1 MSNIPRPEYPRPQL
15 VRKDWI
21 NLNGTWDFA
30 KDLSESGIDRK
41 IYECPIEGE
50 KILVPF
56 CPESKLSGIEFKDF
70 MPAVWYS
77 RTFTLPESWNGKN
90 IRLHFGAVDYHATVW
105 INGMEAGQHKG
116 GYSSFWLDITQY
128 IKQGENIVT
137 VCAKD
142 DLRGGHQPKG
152 KQSSTFYSKGCDY
165 TRTTGIW
172 QTVWMEALDPIC
184 IDSLKLEPN
193 LARCSVNL
201 SMQSSRQALKAEVVV
216 SFQGRTVGSC
226 TIAFNGCFAN
236 AEIILSEKHLWSVGE
251 GNLYD
256 VSIKLYSDDKI
267 TDEVQSYFG
276 LRSISWDKKGMKLNG
291 EYVFQRLVLDQ
302 GFYPDGIYTAPTDED
317 LKNDIELSFAMGFNG
332 ARLHEKIFEPRFLY
346 WADKL
351 GYMCW
356 GEHANW
362 GLNITTMDGVKNFL
376 PEWIEAI
383 NRDYNHPSIVGW
395 CPFNETWDHKDK
407 SHGITTNIPQSNDVL
422 HIVYTVTKQM
432 DPTRPV
438 IDASGNYHVCTD
450 IYDIHNYTQDPQEF
464 ARMLDPDIPVSDYI
478 NFADRQASV
487 YDGQPFFI
495 SEYGGIRWSEDESGW
510 GYGESP
516 KSKEEFIQR
525 YEGLTAHL
533 LDNPNICAFCYTQL
547 YDVEQEQN
555 GLYTYDRT
563 PKFKPEVIAEINMK
577 KAAIEQ

>member
-1 MSNIPRPEYPRPQL
+1 
-15 VRKDWI
+15 
-21 NLNGTWDFA
+21 
-30 KDLSESGIDRK
+30 
-41 IYECPIEGE
+41 
-50 KILVPF
+50 
-56 CPESKLSGIEFKDF
+56 

-77 RTFTLPESWNGKN
+77 RTFNLPESWSGKN
-90 IRLHFGAVDYHATVW
+90 VRLHFGAVDYHATVW
-105 INGMEAGQHKG
+105 INGEEAGRHKG

-128 IKQGENIVT
+128 LKQGENIVT
-137 VCAKD
+137 VYAQD
-142 DLRGGHQPKG
+142 DLRSGNQPGG
-152 KQSSTFYSKGCDY
+152 KQSINYHSQGCHY

-172 QTVWMEALDPIC
+172 QTVWMEAVDTVC
-184 IDSLKLEPN
+184 IDSVKMEPN
-193 LARCSVNL
+193 LERCSVNL
-201 SMQSSRQALKAEVVV
+201 SIQSSNEAQKAEVEVT
-216 SFQGRTVGSC
+216 FKGRAVGGC
-226 TIAFNGCFAN
+226 TIAFNGSLAN
-236 AEIILSEKHLWSVGE
+236 AEIMLSEKHPWSVGE

-256 VSIKLYSDDKI
+256 VSIKLYSDDNV

-276 LRSISWDKKGMKLNG
+276 LRSISWNKKGITLNG

-317 LKNDIELSFAMGFNG
+317 LKKDIELSFAMGFNG

-356 GEHANW
+356 EEHANW
-362 GLNITTMDGVKNFL
+362 GLNITTMDGLKNFL

-395 CPFNETWDHKDK
+395 CPFNETWDWKSE
-407 SHGITTNIPQSNDVL
+407 SHGLTANTPQNNDVL

-432 DPTRPV
+432 DPARPV
-438 IDASGNYHVCTD
+438 IDTSGNFHVCTD
-450 IYDIHNYTQDPQEF
+450 IYDIHTYMQDPQEF
-464 ARMLDPDIPVSDYI
+464 AHMLDPDIPVRDYI

-487 YDGQPFFI
+487 YDEHPFFI

-516 KSKEEFIQR
+516 KSTDEFIQR
-525 YEGLTAHL
+525 YNGLTSHL
-533 LDNPNICAFCYTQL
+533 LNNPNICAFCYTQL

-555 GLYTYDRT
+555 GLYTYDRK
-563 PKFKPEVIAEINMK
+563 PKFDPKVIAEINMK
-577 KAAIEQ
+577 KAAIER